1 MPRRTEEDW
10 PGPGTANGIHELV
23 PTVHVIAIDQN
34 HPWPHA
40 RDRIVYRLV
49 GGREN
54 GLEALYL
61 RHQSK
66 QRAHNFFTGE
76 N

>member
-1 MPRRTEEDW
+1 
-10 PGPGTANGIHELV
+10 
-23 PTVHVIAIDQN
+23 VIAIDQN